1 MAPRK
6 KKSDAPAPEQLDI
19 EQAIAAAG
27 TPDPASLPFDPA
39 ALIKEF
45 NATKAHVEA
54 ESKRFGEYMK
64 PYNDRMEAIRQELHA
79 KALEQKV
86 NGFPTDEGTAY
97 LSEIVSY
104 KIDPE
109 AQYLTADGRTS
120 TGRDALLDWML
131 DNWDAYGSEGAMI
144 SVSKAVAE
152 KWQEENGAPPPGTK
166 TDKLVR
172 INIRKS

>member
-6 KKSDAPAPEQLDI
+6 KKADTPAPEQLDI

-27 TPDPASLPFDPA
+27 PPDPVLLPFNPA

-45 NATKAHVEA
+45 NTLKANVEQQLKA
-54 ESKRFGEYMK
+54 FGEYLK
-64 PYNDRMEAIRQELHA
+64 PTNDRMESIRQELHA

-97 LSEIVSY
+97 LSEIVSF

-109 AQYLTADGRTS
+109 AQYQTVDGRTS

-144 SVSKAVAE
+144 NVSKAVAE
-152 KWQEENGAPPPGTK
+152 KWQEEHGTPPPGTK